1 MKKKDIIRSIVIE
14 VILVA
19 VAAFGSFQLCQIFAM
34 KYEIMPLVIAVSYA
48 VMKFLVYG
56 FLSRLLHGKD
66 NTDALSILQTKGI
79 MQNSI
84 DKRLELFNYE
94 YQQEQLMYQ
103 LQKEKEDDLK
113 LQAVL
118 KYTRETFKR
127 LEFEPN
133 EIFQI
138 CESVRYF
145 VINSCPLSMTETR
158 IKRRS
163 YVTQISLKNFAWNI
177 AFQYNISGDATTA
190 FVMQTFSE
198 WFINCTFETV
208 RKNLR
213 TTGGRHQIMI
223 DEHIMRITSC

>member
-1 MKKKDIIRSIVIE
+1 M
-14 VILVA
+14 
-19 VAAFGSFQLCQIFAM
+19 LC
-34 KYEIMPLVIAVSYA
+34 
-48 VMKFLVYG
+48 YG
-56 FLSRLLHGKD
+56 FLSWTHFGKD
-66 NTDALSILQTKGI
+66 NTGIISVLHTKDN

-94 YQQEQLMYQ
+94 YQQEQQMFQ

-145 VINSCPLSMTETR
+145 VKNSCPLSLTEIR

-177 AFQYNISGDATTA
+177 AFQYNISGDAATA
-190 FVMQTFSE
+190 FVMQTFHE
-198 WFINCTFETV
+198 WFINSTFETV
-208 RKNLR
+208 KKNLR
-213 TTGGRHQIMI
+213 TTGGRHLIMI
-223 DEHIMRITSC
+223 DEHIMRIT

>member
-1 MKKKDIIRSIVIE
+1 MKKKNIIRLIVIE
-14 VILVA
+14 AIVVA
-19 VAAFGSFQLCQIFAM
+19 VASFGSFHICQIFTI
-34 KYEIMPLVIAVSYA
+34 KYEIMPLIIAAFYA
-48 VMKFLVYG
+48 VIKFLIYG
-56 FLSRLLHGKD
+56 FLSRTHFGKD
-66 NTDALSILQTKGI
+66 NTGIISVLHTKDN

-94 YQQEQLMYQ
+94 YQQEQQMFQ

-145 VINSCPLSMTETR
+145 VKNSCPLSLTEIR

-177 AFQYNISGDATTA
+177 AFQYNISGDAATA
-190 FVMQTFSE
+190 FVMQTFNE
-198 WFINCTFETV
+198 WFINSTFETV
-208 RKNLR
+208 KKNLR
-213 TTGGRHQIMI
+213 TTGGRHLIMI
-223 DEHIMRITSC
+223 DEHIMRITY